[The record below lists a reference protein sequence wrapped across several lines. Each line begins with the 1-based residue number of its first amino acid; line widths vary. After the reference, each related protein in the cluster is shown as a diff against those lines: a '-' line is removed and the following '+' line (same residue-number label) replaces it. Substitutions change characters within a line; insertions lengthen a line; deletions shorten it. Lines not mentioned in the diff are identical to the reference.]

1 MICNT
6 FSGNREFIKT
16 QYTEEMHVSGGVSPE
31 ALSRECRA
39 LVASLEDA
47 PREIIK
53 ARVFEFILEN
63 AELEINPHNLFQ
75 CKPRHGNIIV
85 NLRNEWK
92 ASVEENEMADIMA
105 ETEYARNRW
114 AISGEVDFSHTC
126 PDWDDILS
134 LGITG
139 LLSRV
144 CEYAEKEGLTKEQK
158 TFYLSCEIVYNS
170 VIRFLTRMA
179 EETACLSE
187 GNAIMKKASESLFAL
202 ASHAPENILQAM
214 QLTFIFNYLQ
224 TYVEGVNLRSIGG
237 IDRLYYRFYK
247 ADLENGT
254 FTEEEIR
261 EITRYY
267 FLSYTALSAIANTP
281 FYLCGL
287 DSDGRAVTNELTQL
301 FIDEYDKLDVIDPKI
316 HIRYTPDLEPEFVKR
331 VLGIIAE
338 GRNSIVFLNDEV
350 VIKALVALGEDEADA
365 RNYVPIGCYE
375 PAAMG
380 KEVPCT
386 CAGKLNIA
394 KAVELAITGGYD
406 MTDGGAICPDDAQVE
421 SFSDF
426 TDKVKRIL
434 SRLIDKKIELIN
446 AYERNYMKIN
456 PAPFYSAAMKDC
468 VASGRDAYA
477 GGAKYNNTSVNAF
490 GLAEAVDSIVAV
502 KKLIFDAK
510 KLSFTELRDILKAD
524 WEGNE
529 PLRLMCRSKLPKYGN
544 GEAEADAI
552 MLDLTEFVSD
562 YINGKANGRGGVYR
576 CGMFSIDW
584 YTPFGEFVG
593 ATPSGRLASTPVS
606 KNLNPVIGA
615 DKGGVTSLINSVS
628 KIDYTKVPNGAVL
641 DLLLHSSVTKG
652 EEGRCAML
660 GILKTF
666 MANGGFA
673 IQFNALNP
681 AVLKKAQASPE
692 KYRNLQIRLCGWNV
706 YFVNLSKAEQDEFIK
721 MSEASEAA
729 L

>member
-1 MICNT
+1 MFCNT
-6 FSGNREFIKT
+6 FSENRERIKT
-16 QYTEEMHVSGGVSPE
+16 QYTQEMHTSRGASPD
-31 ALSRECRA
+31 ALERECRA
-39 LVASLEDA
+39 IVASLEGA
-47 PREIIK
+47 PRELVK
-53 ARVFEFILEN
+53 ARIFEYILDN
-63 AELEINPHNLFQ
+63 AEFEINPCNLFQ
-75 CKPRHGNIIV
+75 CKVHHGNIIV

-105 ETEYARNRW
+105 ETEVSRNRW

-126 PDWDDILS
+126 PDWDDVLS

-144 CEYAEKEGLTKEQK
+144 REYASRDGLKEEQK
-158 TFYLSCEIVYNS
+158 SFYLSCEIVYS
-170 VIRFLTRMA
+170 SIIRFLGRMA
-179 EETACLSE
+179 DETARLSD
-187 GNAIMKKASESLFAL
+187 GNEIMKMSSESFRAL
-202 ASHAPENILQAM
+202 SLRAPENMLEAM

-247 ADLENGT
+247 SDLESGR
-254 FTEEEIR
+254 FTEEELR

-267 FLSYTALSAIANTP
+267 FFSYTALSAIANTP

-287 DSDGRAVTNELTQL
+287 DGNGKTVINELTHL
-301 FIDEYDKLDVIDPKI
+301 FIDEYDKLDVIDPKV
-316 HIRYTPDLEPEFVKR
+316 HIRYTPDLPAGFIKK

-350 VIKALVALGEDEADA
+350 VIKSLIGIGENEDDA

-386 CAGKLNIA
+386 CAGKLNIP
-394 KAVELAITGGYD
+394 KAVELALTGGYD
-406 MTDGGAICPDDAQVE
+406 MIDGCAICPDDGAVE

-426 TDKVKRIL
+426 ADKVKRIL
-434 SRLIDKKIELIN
+434 ARLIDKKIELIN

-456 PAPFYSAAMKDC
+456 PAPLYSAAMEDC
-468 VASGRDAYA
+468 VKNGRDAYA
-477 GGAKYNNTSVNAF
+477 GGAKYNNTAINAF
-490 GLAEAVDSIVAV
+490 GLAEAVDSIAAV
-502 KKLIFDAK
+502 KKLVFDEER
-510 KLSFTELRDILKAD
+510 LSFEELVKILRAD
-524 WEGNE
+524 WSDNE
-529 PLRLMCRSKLPKYGN
+529 PLRLICKNKLPKYGN
-544 GEAEADAI
+544 NNAEADEI
-552 MLDLTEFVSD
+552 MLELTGFVSD
-562 YINGKANGRGGVYR
+562 YINGRKNGRGGVYR

-584 YTPFGEFVG
+584 YTPFGEYVG
-593 ATPSGRLASTPVS
+593 ALPSGRLAKTPVS

-615 DKGGVTSLINSVS
+615 DRRGVTSLINSVS

-641 DLLLHSSVTKG
+641 DLLLHSSVTRG
-652 EEGRCAML
+652 EEGRAAML
-660 GILKTF
+660 GILRTYMK
-666 MANGGFA
+666 NGGFA

-681 AVLKKAQASPE
+681 SVLKKAQENPE
-692 KYRNLQIRLCGWNV
+692 KYQNLQIRLCGWNV
-706 YFVNLSKAEQDEFIK
+706 YFVNLSRAEQDEFIK

>member
-1 MICNT
+1 MIGNT
-6 FSGNREFIKT
+6 FSSNRERIKT
-16 QYTEEMHVSGGVSPE
+16 QYTKELHTSRGVLPDT
-31 ALSRECRA
+31 LKRECCA
-39 LVASLEDA
+39 IVASLEGT
-47 PREIIK
+47 PREIVK
-53 ARVFEFILEN
+53 SRVFEYILDN
-63 AELEINPHNLFQ
+63 AEFEINPHNLFQ
-75 CKPRHGNIIV
+75 CKLHHENIIV

-92 ASVEENEMADIMA
+92 TSVEENEMAEIMA
-105 ETEYARNRW
+105 ETEVSRRRW

-126 PDWDDILS
+126 PDWDDVLS

-144 CEYAEKEGLTKEQK
+144 REYASRDGLKEEQK
-158 TFYLSCEIVYNS
+158 NFYLSCEIVYAS
-170 VIRFLTRMA
+170 ILRFLGRMA
-179 EETACLSE
+179 EETARLSE
-187 GNAIMKKASESLFAL
+187 NNEIMKMASESFRAL
-202 ASHAPENILQAM
+202 SLHAPENMLEAM
-214 QLTFIFNYLQ
+214 QLTFVFNYLQ

-237 IDRLYYRFYK
+237 IDRLYYKFYK
-247 ADLENGT
+247 ADIESGK
-254 FTEEEIR
+254 FTEEELR

-267 FLSYTALSAIANTP
+267 FFSYTALSAIANTP

-287 DSDGRAVTNELTQL
+287 DGNGKTVINELSYL

-316 HIRYTPDLEPEFVKR
+316 HIRYTPEIPADFVKK

-350 VIKALVALGEDEADA
+350 VIKSLVSLGEDEVDA

-386 CAGKLNIA
+386 CAGKLNIP
-394 KAVELAITGGYD
+394 KAVELALTGGYD
-406 MTDGGAICPDDAQVE
+406 MIDGCAICPDDAPVE

-434 SRLIDKKIELIN
+434 VCLIDKKIELIN

-456 PAPFYSAAMKDC
+456 PAPLYSAAMEDC
-468 VASGRDAYA
+468 VENGRDAYA
-477 GGAKYNNTSVNAF
+477 GGAKYNNTSINAF

-502 KKLIFDAK
+502 KKLVFDEK
-510 KLSFTELRDILKAD
+510 RLSFEELVEILKAD
-524 WEGNE
+524 WSDNE
-529 PLRLMCRSKLPKYGN
+529 PLRLICKNKFPKYGN
-544 GEAEADAI
+544 NNAEADEI
-552 MLDLTEFVSD
+552 MLELTEFVSD
-562 YINGKANGRGGVYR
+562 YINGKLNGRGGVYR

-584 YTPFGEFVG
+584 YTPFGEYVG
-593 ATPSGRLASTPVS
+593 ALPSGRLAKTPVS

-615 DKGGVTSLINSVS
+615 DRGGVTSLINSVS

-641 DLLLHSSVTKG
+641 DLLLHSSVTRG
-652 EEGRCAML
+652 EEGRAAML
-660 GILKTF
+660 GILRTYMK
-666 MANGGFA
+666 NGGFA

-681 AVLKKAQASPE
+681 GVLKKAQENPE
-692 KYRNLQIRLCGWNV
+692 KYQNLQIRLCGWNV
-706 YFVNLSKAEQDEFIK
+706 YFVNLSRAEQDEFIK
-721 MSEASEAA
+721 MSECSEER

>member
-1 MICNT
+1 MIGNT
-6 FSGNREFIKT
+6 FAKNREYIKT
-16 QYTEEMHVSGGVSPE
+16 QYTDEMHVSGGMPPE
-31 ALSRECRA
+31 TLSRECRA
-39 LVASLEDA
+39 LVASLGDA

-53 ARVFEFILEN
+53 ASVFEFILDN
-63 AELEINPHNLFQ
+63 AEFEINPCNLFQ
-75 CKPRHGNIIV
+75 CKLHHGNIIV

-92 ASVEENEMADIMA
+92 KSVEENEMADIMA
-105 ETEYARNRW
+105 ETEVLRRRW
-114 AISGEVDFSHTC
+114 SINGEVDFSHTC
-126 PDWDDILS
+126 PDWDDVLS

-139 LLSRV
+139 LLSRTRK
-144 CEYAEKEGLTKEQK
+144 YAETAKDDEAKN
-158 TFYLSCEIVYNS
+158 FYLSCEIVYNS
-170 VIRFLTRMA
+170 VIRFLGRMA
-179 EETACLSE
+179 DETARLSE
-187 GNAIMKKASESLFAL
+187 NNEIMRMSSESIRAISLG
-202 ASHAPENILQAM
+202 APENMLEAM

-237 IDRLYYRFYK
+237 IDRLYYKFYK
-247 ADLENGT
+247 TDIESGR

-261 EITRYY
+261 EITCYW
-267 FLSYTALSAIANTP
+267 FFSYTALSAIANTP

-287 DSDGRAVTNELTQL
+287 DENGETVINELSYL

-316 HIRYTPDLEPEFVKR
+316 HIRYTPQIPAEFIKK

-350 VIKALVALGEDEADA
+350 VIKSLIGIGEDEKDA

-386 CAGKLNIA
+386 CAGKLNIP
-394 KAVELAITGGYD
+394 KAVELALTGGYD
-406 MTDGGAICPDDAQVE
+406 MIDGDAICPDDGAVE

-434 SRLIDKKIELIN
+434 ARLIDKKIELIN

-456 PAPFYSAAMKDC
+456 PAPLYSAAMEDC
-468 VASGRDAYA
+468 VKNGRDAYA
-477 GGAKYNNTSVNAF
+477 GGAKYNNTSINAF

-502 KKLIFDAK
+502 KKLVFDEK
-510 KLSFTELRDILKAD
+510 RLSFEELVEILKAD
-524 WEGNE
+524 WSDNE
-529 PLRLMCRSKLPKYGN
+529 PLRLFCKNKLPKYGN
-544 GEAEADAI
+544 NNAEADEV
-552 MLDLTEFVSD
+552 MLELTEFASS
-562 YINGKANGRGGVYR
+562 YINGKPNGRGGVYR

-593 ATPSGRLASTPVS
+593 ATPSGRLAKTPVS

-615 DKGGVTSLINSVS
+615 DRGGVTSLINSVS

-641 DLLLHSSVTKG
+641 DLLLHSSVTRG
-652 EEGRCAML
+652 EEGRSAML
-660 GILKTF
+660 GILRTYMK
-666 MANGGFA
+666 NGGFA

-681 AVLKKAQASPE
+681 NVLKKAQSEPE
-692 KYRNLQIRLCGWNV
+692 KYQNLQIRLCGWNV
-706 YFVNLSKAEQDEFIK
+706 YFVNLSRAEQDEFIK
-721 MSEASEAA
+721 MSECSEAS